1 MGNGKLI
8 VAIIIVL
15 LLIGGL
21 VGGFLYMQ
29 NNSKQAGILQEEMTK
44 LAESDFLNEEI
55 DMNIKSGGDYGKVEE
70 AVKEYLNGVK
80 TTYNDL
86 KTFCNNEDVTKILSP
101 ENISADEAELTV
113 VQQKV
118 DEYNQKLTQLTNSVA
133 SIASEDEI
141 LKTIESKEVRDNYI
155 DVYKNIML
163 NEAVQAK
170 LTSIQQKA
178 ENEQLKAKEKIE
190 GLEKVVEFL
199 QKNSKY
205 WEVNDG
211 KLQFTNVNKL
221 GEYYQLL
228 NGAEQ

>member
-21 VGGFLYMQ
+21 VGGFWFMQ
-29 NNSKQAGILQEEMTK
+29 NNSKQAGILQEELTK
-44 LAESDFLNEEI
+44 LAESDFINEEI
-55 DMNIKSGGDYGKVEE
+55 DMTIKSGGDYGKVEE
-70 AVKEYLNGVK
+70 AVNEYLNGVK
-80 TTYNDL
+80 TTYNEL
-86 KTFCNNEDVTKILSP
+86 KAFCSNEDITKILSP
-101 ENISADEAELTV
+101 ENISADEKELTV

-133 SIASEDEI
+133 TIANEGEI
-141 LKTIESKEVRDNYI
+141 LKAIESKEVRDNYI

-170 LTSIQQKA
+170 LISIQQKA

-190 GLEKVVEFL
+190 GLEKVVDFL
-199 QKNSKY
+199 QKNNKY